1 MASPGGSQVDENG
14 AVTTAVE
21 SRATA
26 VRAVLRRFQEGYQT
40 RDLTELD
47 AFMDLFVS
55 GDQAELIGIGATERG
70 GYEWFQGSEAI
81 RGVIESDWTYW
92 GDVTIDIEGARISV
106 SREVS
111 WLSTTGWL
119 RQTQTFDQAL
129 RFYLEQMKGL
139 LDNTALGPDDR
150 LMEAT
155 HYGLRRLRERDKG
168 QGYAWPFV
176 LTAVLVRERDGW
188 RFHTLHWSMPVD

>member
-1 MASPGGSQVDENG
+1 VDENG
-14 AVTTAVE
+14 VDTTAVE
-21 SRATA
+21 SCVTA

-40 RDLTELD
+40 RDLAELD

-55 GDQAELIGIGATERG
+55 GNQTELIGIGATERG

-92 GDVTIDIEGARISV
+92 GDVTIDIEAARISV
-106 SREVS
+106 SGEVS
-111 WLSTTGWL
+111 WLSTTGRL

-129 RFYLEQMKGL
+129 MFYLEQMKGL
-139 LDNTALGPDDR
+139 LDNTTLAPDER
-150 LMEAT
+150 MMEAT

-168 QGYAWPFV
+168 QGHVWPFV
-176 LTAVLVRERDGW
+176 LTAVLLREKDGW
-188 RFHTLHWSMPVD
+188 RFHMLHWSMPVD